1 MIPLFVLFEHRN
13 GQNQWQHLRT
23 EDGEPDAV
31 NAEQGRQDEYRSVMD
46 GTVVSVFDMT
56 GRMVLN
62 ECYQGQLDVSSL
74 APAVYAIK
82 FEDYK
87 VRFVKE

>member
-1 MIPLFVLFEHRN
+1 
-13 GQNQWQHLRT
+13 
-23 EDGEPDAV
+23 
-31 NAEQGRQDEYRSVMD
+31 
-46 GTVVSVFDMT
+46 MT